1 MFQAKKQNMVVEE
14 ERLKTNVEV
23 LTFLG
28 IGTEFKGKV
37 VFQGTLRVDGIVEGE
52 IDGSDTLVLGETGA
66 ITGVC
71 KIAKMIISGKVRGEI
86 YSSEKVIL
94 KKNADV
100 NGKIVTP
107 SLIIEEGANF
117 NGNCKMGR
125 EFPKEKEYREE
136 EEVHVVKL

>member
-1 MFQAKKQNMVVEE
+1 MFQPKKQNTVEE
-14 ERLKTNVEV
+14 EKIKSNVEV

-28 IGTEFKGKV
+28 VGTEFKGKV
-37 VFQGTLRVDGIVEGE
+37 VFQGTIRIDGVVEGE
-52 IDGSDTLVLGETGA
+52 IDGTDTLVLGETGS
-66 ITGVC
+66 ITGLC
-71 KIAKMIISGKVRGEI
+71 KISKMIISGKVRGEI
-86 YSSEKVIL
+86 YASEKVIL

-125 EFPKEKEYREE
+125 EFPRESEYKEENDLS
-136 EEVHVVKL
+136 VVKL